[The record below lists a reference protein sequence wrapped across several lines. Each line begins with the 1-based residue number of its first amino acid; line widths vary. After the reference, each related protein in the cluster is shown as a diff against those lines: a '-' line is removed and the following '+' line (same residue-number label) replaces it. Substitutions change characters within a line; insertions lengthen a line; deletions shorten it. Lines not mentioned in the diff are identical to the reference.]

1 MKHSACLFKATNEQI
16 SRTIDNHIKGR
27 NAQRDRE
34 LLKRRLIDGVTF
46 ERLAEEFE
54 LSTNHVQRVIYAREQ
69 ELLLYLDM

>member
-1 MKHSACLFKATNEQI
+1 MKHSACLFKATNEKI
-16 SRTIDNHIKGR
+16 SQTIDSYIKGR

-54 LSTNHVQRVIYAREQ
+54 LSTNHVQRIIYAREQ